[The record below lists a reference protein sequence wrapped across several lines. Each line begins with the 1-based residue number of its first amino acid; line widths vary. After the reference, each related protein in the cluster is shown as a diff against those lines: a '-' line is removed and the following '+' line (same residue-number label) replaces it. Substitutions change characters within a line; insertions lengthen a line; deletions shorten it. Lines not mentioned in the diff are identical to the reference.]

1 MENQTNE
8 IAGGQQDLAGG
19 TGTGTDSAASA
30 PKPAGKTEATVKV
43 RVLVDCEHG
52 KPNDVVSLAKSV
64 ATAAEKAGV
73 VDTSKE
79 AVAYAESIAAQE

>member
-1 MENQTNE
+1 MEQTNDN
-8 IAGGQQDLAGG
+8 GGADQDLAG
-19 TGTGTDSAASA
+19 T
-30 PKPAGKTEATVKV
+30 KPAGKAETTVKV

-52 KPNDVVSLAKSV
+52 KPNDVVSLPKSV
-64 ATAAEKAGV
+64 ATAAEKAGA